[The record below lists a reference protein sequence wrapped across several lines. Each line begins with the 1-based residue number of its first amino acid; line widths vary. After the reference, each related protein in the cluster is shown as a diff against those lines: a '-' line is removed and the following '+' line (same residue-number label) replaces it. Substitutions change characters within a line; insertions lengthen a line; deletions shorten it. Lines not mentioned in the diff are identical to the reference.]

1 MMKKVLEILSHFLV
15 YLQAKLNTADKA
27 VSKVILS
34 IFNQQKEMLNVSGE
48 KTNLLMVDRVKGVLR
63 MMLLNSVKMRR
74 KGFSWMTIY
83 LKDFAKEYSI
93 QQNINLSIS
102 PENFFVFEN
111 PDFVEYRDQYKNI
124 TSDDVLKLWEI
135 FAVEFVADEIKYS
148 AAEQLAIMLE
158 GLF

>member
-102 PENFFVFEN
+102 PEHFFVFEN

>member
-1 MMKKVLEILSHFLV
+1 MSVKMMKKVLEILSHFLV

-83 LKDFAKEYSI
+83 LKDFAKNTPFNKILIYLFP
-93 QQNINLSIS
+93 QNTSLYLRTRTLLNIGIS
-102 PENFFVFEN
+102 TRILHLMMF
-111 PDFVEYRDQYKNI
+111 
-124 TSDDVLKLWEI
+124 
-135 FAVEFVADEIKYS
+135 
-148 AAEQLAIMLE
+148 
-158 GLF
+158 